1 MPKVA
6 FKTLGCRLNQAE
18 TDQMAED
25 LVAIGFEV
33 VDEGAAPDVVV
44 VNTCTVTS
52 EATRG
57 SRSTSVKAVAAN
69 SGALVVVAGCYS
81 AAEPQEAAEIPGVGL
96 VIDND
101 GKDSLAKLVA
111 SRLGMGQKSLWP
123 STLGMPKQ
131 LSVSGRTRINLK
143 VQTGC
148 DEWCTFCII
157 PRTRGPLRSL
167 PLDDVLRQARQKVDE
182 GARELVLTGVHLGK
196 YGWDEGRPD
205 DDLIALLEGLLAI
218 DGLSR
223 IRLSSILSKHLT
235 PRVLAL
241 IAHEHK
247 ICRFLHVP
255 LQAGSDE
262 VLERMNRPYRID
274 DYLEA
279 IGRAK
284 DEIEGLSL
292 STDVIVGFPGET
304 REQFART
311 MEVCEHIGYMKLHVF
326 RYSPRPGTPS
336 ASWPDQVSG
345 LEKKAR
351 SKELIALGRSIRL
364 DFNRSHV
371 GCRREVLVEGQM
383 NSGDLVGHTDDFLR
397 ITFAGPPHLIDRLA
411 QVHVETA
418 TIEGASGSLLREV
431 PWATSDPRGR

>member
-25 LVAIGFEV
+25 LMAIGFDV
-33 VDEGAAPDVVV
+33 VDEDAPPDVVV

-57 SRSTSVKAVAAN
+57 SRHSSVKAVSTN
-69 SGALVVVAGCYS
+69 PGALVVVAGCYP

-111 SRLGMGQKSLWP
+111 SRLGIREKPREP
-123 STLGMPKQ
+123 STLGVPRK
-131 LSVSGRTRINLK
+131 LSVTGRKRINLK

-167 PLDDVLRQARQKVDE
+167 PLEDVLGQARQKVDE

-205 DDLIALLEGLLAI
+205 DDLLALLEGLLAI
-218 DGLSR
+218 EGLTR

-235 PRVLAL
+235 PRVVAL
-241 IAHEHK
+241 IAREHR

-255 LQAGSDE
+255 LQAGSDD

-284 DEIEGLSL
+284 DEIDGLSL

-304 REQFART
+304 SDQFSRT
-311 MEVCEHIGYMKLHVF
+311 MEVCERVGYMKLHVF

-336 ASWPDQVSG
+336 ASWPDQVPG

-371 GCRREVLVEGQM
+371 GYRREVLVEGQM

-397 ITFAGPPHLIDRLA
+397 ITFPGPPHLIDRLA
-411 QVHVETA
+411 
-418 TIEGASGSLLREV
+418 
-431 PWATSDPRGR
+431 

>member
-25 LVAIGFEV
+25 LMAIGFEV
-33 VDEGAAPDVVV
+33 VDESGCPDVVV

-57 SRSTSVKAVAAN
+57 SRRSSVKAAGSN
-69 SGALVVVAGCYS
+69 PGALVVVAGCYS

-101 GKDSLAKLVA
+101 GKDSIARLVA
-111 SRLGMGQKSLWP
+111 TRLGIDRTPKKP
-123 STLGMPKQ
+123 SPLGIPKK
-131 LSVSGRTRINLK
+131 LSVTGRTRINLK

-167 PLDDVLRQARQKVDE
+167 PLDDVLAQARQKADE

-205 DDLIALLEGLLAI
+205 DDLLALLEGLLAI
-218 DGLSR
+218 EGLNR
-223 IRLSSILSKHLT
+223 IRLSSILSRHLT

-241 IAHEHK
+241 IAQEHK

-255 LQAGSDE
+255 LQAGSDD

-274 DYLEA
+274 DYLDA

-284 DEIEGLSL
+284 DQIEGLSL

-304 REQFART
+304 NDQFART
-311 MEVCEHIGYMKLHVF
+311 MHICEQIGFMKLHVF

-336 ASWPDQVSG
+336 ASWPDQIPESD
-345 LEKKAR
+345 KKAR
-351 SKELIALGRSIRL
+351 SKELIALGRSMRQ
-364 DFNRSHV
+364 DFAESHV
-371 GCRREVLVEGQM
+371 GSRREVLIEGQV

-397 ITFAGPPHLIDRLA
+397 ITFASPPHLIDRLA
-411 QVHVETA
+411 QVQVEVA
-418 TIEGASGSLLREV
+418 TPEGASGSLLREV
-431 PWATSDPRGR
+431 PWASSAPRGR